1 MSEKEEKLKEE
12 IRDLEERLQME
23 FASADAANEWSSVL
37 FREAEALREE
47 NKKLREKI
55 AELERKT

>member
-1 MSEKEEKLKEE
+1 MSEKKFKEE
-12 IRDLEERLQME
+12 IRDLKEQLQME
-23 FASADAANEWSSVL
+23 IASADAANEWSSVL